1 MKNTLRSLVWYP
13 LIIGGWLGL
22 IFLFLMIPRIHQ
34 KLVTARLSLTILVP
48 PAMFDEL
55 TFKQFEKESGI
66 ALHVAY
72 YENSQSLL
80 SKMRT
85 TGGREYDLIMPDDHS
100 IELLKQEGLLKKID
114 SQKIAAWPE
123 IAPALKSHYFDVNN
137 DYSVP
142 YYLGV
147 YGIGYNKDYFPN
159 GMRAKNWDI
168 LFNPENHTVCMTDE
182 AREAVMLAALHRFG
196 SINALTDKQKLNEV
210 KNTLLDQKNH
220 VETYSIERAAS
231 LLKTKSCP
239 LALILSSE
247 YLRYKP
253 FTPEL
258 GFVIPDVGTLAVI
271 DAFAIPQGTGKD
283 EIVYSFINYLLRP
296 DVIKHNA
303 ALFGYCPARTDV
315 SGFEDQWC
323 SALFEDLKRYD
334 FLRNIIADQDINQL
348 WIDVFAQ

>member
-1 MKNTLRSLVWYP
+1 MKNMVRSLVWYP
-13 LIIGGWLGL
+13 FIIGCWLAI

-34 KLVTARLSLTILVP
+34 QLVTARLSLTILVP
-48 PAMFDEL
+48 PAMFDEQ
-55 TFKQFEKESGI
+55 TFKQYEKESGI

-85 TGGREYDLIMPDDHS
+85 TGGKEYDLIMPDDHS

-114 SQKIAAWPE
+114 PKKIAAWSTLL
-123 IAPALKSHYFDVNN
+123 PALKSHYYDIDNE
-137 DYSVP
+137 YAVP

-147 YGIGYNKDYFPN
+147 YGIGYNKEYFPN
-159 GMRAKNWDI
+159 GIDAKNWDI
-168 LFNPENHTVCMTDE
+168 LFNPGTYTVCMTDE

-196 SINALTDKQKLNEV
+196 SIDALKDKNQLDEIKKSLLHQK
-210 KNTLLDQKNH
+210 KQ

-247 YLRYKP
+247 YLRYKNS
-253 FTPEL
+253 TPDI
-258 GFVIPDVGTLAVI
+258 GFVIPEVGSLAVI
-271 DAFAIPQGTGKD
+271 DAFAIPKGTDKD
-283 EIVYSFINYLLRP
+283 EIVYSFINYLMRP
-296 DVIKHNA
+296 DVIQHNA
-303 ALFGYCPARTDV
+303 ALYGYCPARTDV
-315 SGFEDQWC
+315 VGNEDQWC
-323 SALFEDLKRYD
+323 SSLLAHIDRYD